1 MAARDAVV
9 VRVFCDDS
17 KKHLSTGLMHAEPV
31 KPEYKTPEI
40 ALLSVGI
47 VGHACEFCH

>member
-1 MAARDAVV
+1 MVARDAVV
-9 VRVFCDDS
+9 VTVFYDDS

-40 ALLSVGI
+40 ALLRGI
-47 VGHACEFCH
+47 VGRACEFCH